1 MAPVCKVIK
10 CSPDA
15 VLPTKAHPTDAG
27 FDVTVT
33 RVIERDGP
41 RALYGTG
48 IKVAA
53 PPGMYFTLNARS
65 SLGKLGY
72 MLANSVGIIDESY
85 RGEIMLS
92 LFKFD
97 ASKPDLP
104 LPCRAGQLVLCHTI
118 AATAEE
124 VDVLD
129 VTERGEGGFGSTN
142 NK

>member
-1 MAPVCKVIK
+1 MATIRVIK
-10 CSPDA
+10 TSSDA
-15 VLPTKAHPTDAG
+15 VIPSKAHASDAG
-27 FDVTVT
+27 FDVTLT

-41 RALYGTG
+41 RTLYGTG

-53 PPGMYFTLNARS
+53 PIGTYFTLNARS
-65 SLGKLGY
+65 SLSKMGF

-97 ASKPDLP
+97 AKKPDLP
-104 LPCRAGQLVLCHTI
+104 LPYRAAQLVLCHTV
-118 AATAEE
+118 ASTMAES
-124 VDVLD
+124 VVLD

-142 NK
+142 